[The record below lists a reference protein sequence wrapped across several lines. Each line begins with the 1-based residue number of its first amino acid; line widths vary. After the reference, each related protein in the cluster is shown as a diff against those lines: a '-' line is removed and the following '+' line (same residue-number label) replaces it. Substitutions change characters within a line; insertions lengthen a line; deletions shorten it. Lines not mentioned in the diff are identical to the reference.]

1 MTDRGYQ
8 HRSGIYGVCVGD
20 ALGVPAEFRSRKELR
35 ECPVTGMTGWGTHRQ
50 PEGTW
55 SDDGSMT
62 LCLAQSIGETGGIH
76 THDIMERFL
85 EWFEDGKYSPWGE
98 RFDCGHTVAQALFR
112 YKEGAVP
119 VLCGGNQRTS
129 NGNGSLMRILPMAY
143 YLSARYGTDLTGSAK
158 AMDMTHKV
166 SGLTHRH
173 PIAQSACGIYVN
185 IAARLLAGT
194 DKTAAVQ
201 EGVSASVGWYRRHEK
216 FEEALPVW
224 EPLLD
229 TVSLAEKPEREIGSS
244 GYVVDTLIASLWC
257 LLTTD
262 SYRECLL
269 KAVNLGEDTDT
280 TGAVAGG
287 LAGLVYGYGGIPRD
301 WLDALKG
308 KPVIEKACKA
318 MERGEDEEENDGIF
332 G

>member
-1 MTDRGYQ
+1 
-8 HRSGIYGVCVGD
+8 
-20 ALGVPAEFRSRKELR
+20 
-35 ECPVTGMTGWGTHRQ
+35 
-50 PEGTW
+50 
-55 SDDGSMT
+55 
-62 LCLAQSIGETGGIH
+62 
-76 THDIMERFL
+76 MERFL

-112 YKEGAVP
+112 YKGGTVP
-119 VLCGGNQRTS
+119 VLCGSNQKTS

-158 AMDMTHKV
+158 AMDMIHKV

-185 IAARLLAGT
+185 IAARLLEGM
-194 DKTAAVQ
+194 DKAAAVR
-201 EGVSASVGWYRRHEK
+201 EGVVASADWYRRHDK
-216 FEEALPVW
+216 FEEALPIW

-229 TVSLAEKPEREIGSS
+229 TVSLTEMPEEEIGSS
-244 GYVVDTLIASLWC
+244 GYVADTLIASLWC

-262 SYRECLL
+262 CYHMCVL

-287 LAGLVYGYGGIPRD
+287 LAGLVYGYDGIPRD

-308 KPVIEKACKA
+308 KPIIEKACEA
-318 MERGEDEEENDGIF
+318 MEREES
-332 G
+332 